1 MARLL
6 LVLLVIALT
15 VFAVADWVTRSKEWT
30 PGRVNRWLW
39 LAVIVLLPVIGPLV
53 WIIIGLVTRAEVNRM
68 PATATPID
76 LPPDDNPEAISDVA
90 NRIVRRQKRT
100 KPEPPPH
107 APGAV
112 TDEDPSE
119 DETDADRDK

>member
-6 LVLLVIALT
+6 LVLLAIALT
-15 VFAVADWVTRSKEWT
+15 VFAVADWATRSSEWT

-53 WIIIGLVTRAEVNRM
+53 WIIIGLVTRAEADRM
-68 PATATPID
+68 PASSAPVN

-107 APGAV
+107 IRDTV
-112 TDEDPSE
+112 TDEEHSE
-119 DETDADRDK
+119 DESDADKES

>member
-6 LVLLVIALT
+6 LVLLAIALT

-53 WIIIGLVTRAEVNRM
+53 WIIIGLVTRAEANRM

-119 DETDADRDK
+119 DETDADREK